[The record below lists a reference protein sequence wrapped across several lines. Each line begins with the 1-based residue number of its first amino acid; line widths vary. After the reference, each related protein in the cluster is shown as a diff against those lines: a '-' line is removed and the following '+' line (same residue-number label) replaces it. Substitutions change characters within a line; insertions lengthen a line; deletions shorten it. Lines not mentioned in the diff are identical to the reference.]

1 MYSDTVTIFNYYE
14 SSTAAVWYPHVLSG
28 VHLET
33 DRGQIIRKY
42 GPESTDNSELHIAY
56 TEKNGQKI
64 ITDTA
69 GKELIWLPP
78 KAWAKQVNDD
88 LANSITFDPAE
99 DFFWAGAWDG
109 DSPINDADYTDRRDE
124 GFLAYMQRTQDFVF
138 LISTVGGPYTE
149 IPHFELLWK

>member
-109 DSPINDADYTDRRDE
+109 DSPINDADYTDWRVTRKWC
-124 GFLAYMQRTQDFVF
+124 GGCARKRLSFTALCRKNVWG
-138 LISTVGGPYTE
+138 IS
-149 IPHFELLWK
+149 

>member
-14 SSTAAVWYPHVLSG
+14 SSTDAVWYPHILSG

-88 LANSITFDPAE
+88 LSDSITFNPTT
-99 DFFWAGAWDG
+99 DFFWKGEWTG
-109 DSPINDADYTDRRDE
+109 ENPVNDEDYFDRLAE
-124 GFLAYMQRTQDFVF
+124 GFYAYMNRENDFVF
-138 LISTVGGPYTE
+138 LITTAGGPYTV
-149 IPHFELLWK
+149 IPHFEILGA

>member
-1 MYSDTVTIFNYYE
+1 MSLKTDFKNDKFAGKRKYTLTENDDGTISLDDVTEYETVGDIYGEMCIRDSN
-14 SSTAAVWYPHVLSG
+14 SAAVWYPHVLSG

-33 DRGQIIRKY
+33 DRGQIIKKY
-42 GPESTDNSELHIAY
+42 GPESTDNAELHIAY

-88 LANSITFDPAE
+88 LANSIT
-99 DFFWAGAWDG
+99 
-109 DSPINDADYTDRRDE
+109 RC
-124 GFLAYMQRTQDFVF
+124 V
-138 LISTVGGPYTE
+138 
-149 IPHFELLWK
+149 